1 MNGGDSGEEKEKNS
15 LSVCQQEILNG
26 HRTKKEL
33 SSGRR
38 DDFFLVRDDF
48 FLMRDDIFETRSRDT

>member
-1 MNGGDSGEEKEKNS
+1 MNGGDSGEEKEKK

-26 HRTKKEL
+26 RRTKKEL

-38 DDFFLVRDDF
+38 DDFFLVRDD
-48 FLMRDDIFETRSRDT
+48 IFETRSRDT